1 MQKNTPITKLAELYD
16 EIQIAYDKTAELLDF
31 SCQGCPDNCC
41 NSYFLHHTHI
51 EWAYLREGLAGLP
64 QEKQNEY
71 LSRAEEYEKQCADAK
86 DTTNTAEP
94 RPLIMCPLNDD
105 GRCGLYHHRLLI
117 CRLHGVPSSMTFPN
131 GQRRS
136 FPGCF
141 RCQEITADLQNV
153 TAMDRTL
160 FFNKMLN
167 LEREFV
173 GAGLAAMPKVKM
185 TLAQMM
191 LTPLPQISA

>member
-41 NSYFLHHTHI
+41 NSYFLHHTYI
-51 EWAYLREGLAGLP
+51 EWVYLRMGLAGLS
-64 QEKQNEY
+64 QEKQYEY
-71 LSRAEEYEKQCADAK
+71 MSRAEEYEKSTAIKDA
-86 DTTNTAEP
+86 EH

-141 RCQEITADLQNV
+141 RCQEITAKLPNV

-167 LEREFV
+167 LEREFI
-173 GAGLAAMPKVKM
+173 GDDLAAMPKVKM
-185 TLAQMM
+185 TLAQMII
-191 LTPLPQISA
+191 TPLPKFSD